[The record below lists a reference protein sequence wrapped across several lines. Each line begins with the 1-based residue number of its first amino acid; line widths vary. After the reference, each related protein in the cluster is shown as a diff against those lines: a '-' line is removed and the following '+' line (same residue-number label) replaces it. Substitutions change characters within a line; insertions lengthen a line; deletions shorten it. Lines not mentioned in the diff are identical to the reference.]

1 MTKHMRALC
10 ASTFLALALAG
21 TACAAAGQ
29 GEQTEKIEPAPIS
42 EGVDTSCEVSFARYT
57 GSYKDL
63 FLNQGDRIAVISPSA
78 LPTQA
83 QVDAT
88 VAGLESWGYEPV
100 LGKHVCEETRSLQDC
115 VDDLAWALS
124 DPDIKAIFCVRGGY
138 GASEVTDAL
147 DSQLVA
153 SSGKLIIGYSDI
165 TAYHSLW
172 SSVGQPSV
180 HACMSATFD
189 GLSDASV
196 EAERRLL
203 AGELPTYTCA
213 ANDLCK
219 PGEAEGVLVGG
230 NLATLTSVLGTA
242 YDCTRMDQ
250 PFILFLEDVGETS
263 RSTHRFLMI
272 LKHLGVL
279 DRAAG
284 IVFGEWTDLPEDVW
298 SDYNG
303 NSRGGTFD
311 SVYDMVA
318 RQIVDDVDVP
328 VAFGFP
334 AGHGDTNYPL
344 LMGATAHLSVSN
356 DSFTLGWS

>member
-147 DSQLVA
+147 DS
-153 SSGKLIIGYSDI
+153 
-165 TAYHSLW
+165 H
-172 SSVGQPSV
+172 
-180 HACMSATFD
+180 
-189 GLSDASV
+189 
-196 EAERRLL
+196 
-203 AGELPTYTCA
+203 
-213 ANDLCK
+213 
-219 PGEAEGVLVGG
+219 
-230 NLATLTSVLGTA
+230 
-242 YDCTRMDQ
+242 
-250 PFILFLEDVGETS
+250 
-263 RSTHRFLMI
+263 
-272 LKHLGVL
+272 
-279 DRAAG
+279 
-284 IVFGEWTDLPEDVW
+284 
-298 SDYNG
+298 
-303 NSRGGTFD
+303 
-311 SVYDMVA
+311 MVA